1 MYPELTKLSKAH
13 LDIQYLH
20 LCQVQVREASNEN
33 SRSPRTAA
41 RD

>member
-1 MYPELTKLSKAH
+1 MYPELIKLSKAH

-20 LCQVQVREASNEN
+20 LYHAQVREASSEN
-33 SRSPRTAA
+33 SRSPRTAV